1 MTIVA
6 AGIDVSKKTLNIHL
20 NGRDHA
26 AANDAD
32 GFRKVA
38 GVLRD
43 GGAERVVMEAAG
55 RMHRA
60 LRQSL
65 HDRGFAVPAG
75 SPRQSRDFAKAAG
88 DMAKTDRAG
97 ARVLAA
103 FGAAFPARPPTAPAE
118 AATGR
123 LRDMPVLRERL
134 VDQRVQLKAVFDGA
148 GDPDPDGPVP
158 KVLSE
163 IEAGVR
169 RHDRR
174 IAETVAGA
182 EELAGSRDIPMSIPG
197 IGPAAAAALI
207 AWTGELGAIGS
218 RQAAALIGVAPFAR
232 DSGTLK
238 GARRVAGG
246 RRRPRDVPCMA
257 AMAAC
262 RLDPEMAELHARLA
276 ARGKRRKV
284 AVTAVM
290 RRTVVTANALLRD
303 RRVREDRTAAAAG

>member
-1 MTIVA
+1 MTIAA
-6 AGIDVSKKTLNIHL
+6 AGIDAGRKTPDIRL

-26 AANDAD
+26 ATNGAD

-38 GVLRD
+38 GVPRD

-55 RMHRA
+55 RMRRA
-60 LRQSL
+60 LRQSPR
-65 HDRGFAVPAG
+65 DRGFAVLAG

-97 ARVLAA
+97 ARVPAA

-123 LRDMPVLRERL
+123 LRDMPALRERL
-134 VDQRVQLKAVFDGA
+134 VDRRVQPRAVFDGA

-158 KVLSE
+158 KVLPE

-182 EELAGSRDIPMSIPG
+182 EELAGSRGIPMPVPG
-197 IGPAAAAALI
+197 IGPAAAAALT
-207 AWTGELGAIGS
+207 AWMGELGAIGS
-218 RQAAALIGVAPFAR
+218 RQAAAPVGVAPFAR

-262 RLDPEMAELHARLA
+262 QFNPEMAELRARLA

-290 RRTVVTANALLRD
+290 RRTVAAANALLRD
-303 RRVREDRTAAAAG
+303 RRMWEDRTAAAAG

>member
-1 MTIVA
+1 
-6 AGIDVSKKTLNIHL
+6 
-20 NGRDHA
+20 
-26 AANDAD
+26 
-32 GFRKVA
+32 
-38 GVLRD
+38 
-43 GGAERVVMEAAG
+43 MEAAG
-55 RMHRA
+55 RMRRA
-60 LRQSL
+60 LRQSPR
-65 HDRGFAVPAG
+65 DRGFAVLAG

-88 DMAKTDRAG
+88 DMAKTGRAG

-123 LRDMPVLRERL
+123 LRDMLVLRERL
-134 VDQRVQLKAVFDGA
+134 VDQRVQLKAVFDEV

-182 EELAGSRDIPMSIPG
+182 EELAGSRDILMPVPG
-197 IGPAAAAALI
+197 IGPAAAAALT
-207 AWTGELGAIGS
+207 AWTGGPGA
-218 RQAAALIGVAPFAR
+218 IGVAPFAR

-262 RLDPEMAELHARLA
+262 RLDPGMAELRARLA

-284 AVTAVM
+284 AAAAAM
-290 RRTVVTANALLRD
+290 RRTVAAANALLRD